1 MKTYHL
7 VSIMYP
13 AYTPKFRNI
22 ICRIPSNSF
31 QTGCRQECRCR
42 GRGLGGER
50 PNFISRC
57 LAIIKIKQRGNL
69 SQESGGLQELNYG
82 HFIFWALQY
91 WESMIRQSM
100 HNKYYFMGVFNVLM
114 CSTNECGCGVSLHF
128 ITCCYI
134 YFLWGSHLQRQ
145 NGRSS
150 SLGREKLS
158 QPSLCRC
165 CWNVYFM
172 RQHSVRTNFNG
183 CCNTSYISSV

>member
-1 MKTYHL
+1 MQSAGIRWRWRATQFYFPLSGNNQNKTKGK
-7 VSIMYP
+7 SI
-13 AYTPKFRNI
+13 A
-22 ICRIPSNSF
+22 
-31 QTGCRQECRCR
+31 G
-42 GRGLGGER
+42 
-50 PNFISRC
+50 ISRITGAK
-57 LAIIKIKQRGNL
+57 LRSLYFL
-69 SQESGGLQELNYG
+69 STSV
-82 HFIFWALQY
+82 Y

-114 CSTNECGCGVSLHF
+114 CSTNKCGCGVSLHF
-128 ITCCYI
+128 ITCCYT

-145 NGRSS
+145 TGRS

-183 CCNTSYISSV
+183 CCNTSYITSV